1 MKFGL
6 VRKLVLGFSG
16 VSIITYGTSAFFIFV
31 LKPWLAPNMS
41 DWLYMGGVLVL
52 GVLWTSLLGWVA
64 AQFIIRPLLR
74 LAAVVDTAATGD
86 LNVVIPSYRSN
97 DEILLLHRSFET
109 MIANLRRLISEL
121 ADSVSIT
128 DQSAGSLSS
137 AISHAATQIET
148 IALTIERVAGG
159 ASTQSEAAQT
169 MLHSSER
176 ASETAETAGRQAEHA
191 IALSN
196 TMVQTIHTS
205 GDTFRGLVAGMTDI
219 ADTSEQTLEIV
230 RKLETD
236 AKEIGQIS
244 QLVGE
249 VAAQTQLL
257 ALNASIE
264 AAHAGEHGLGF
275 AVVADQIRKLAADS
289 SGAGEQINRL
299 VRQMQEQTASVVRET
314 NSQVELIRQERN
326 KGEDANR
333 ALTEITASANEAAAA
348 LRSIVEQMNGQADQI
363 RQTFAD
369 AKAIAD
375 IAGTISD
382 GSSRVADAAQEQTAV
397 MEEIAAAAELLRNQA
412 DGLKQKA
419 VVFRL

>member
-6 VRKLVLGFSG
+6 VRKLVLGISV

-41 DWLYMGGVLVL
+41 DWLYMGSVLVL

-86 LNVVIPSYRSN
+86 LNVAIPPYRSN
-97 DEILLLHRSFET
+97 DEILLLHRSCET
-109 MIANLRRLISEL
+109 MITNLRRLISEL
-121 ADSVSIT
+121 ADSVSVT

-137 AISHAATQIET
+137 AIGHAATQIET

-176 ASETAETAGRQAEHA
+176 ASETAETASRQAEHA

-230 RKLETD
+230 RKLEID

-326 KGEDANR
+326 KGEDASL

-369 AKAIAD
+369 AKAIAN